1 MSTALPAACLNVGV
15 TGHRATHRVYDQNA
29 ARIRSVI
36 AELFDQ
42 IDATVK
48 SAPKAIEVQDEPKIR
63 LLTLMVDGTD
73 QLAARLS
80 LDHGWELVSPLPF
93 GEALNLAINALP
105 KTAEDARRLLNG
117 EDPADEKTRARSDN
131 ISSVA
136 RTARLFEL
144 ADQDAAITD
153 SFLATLNSPDDFD
166 KAQTFALES
175 AKRAELAGR
184 ILIEQSDIL
193 VAVWDGASTTNV
205 GGTGHTVLQAL
216 ELGTP
221 VIWIDPASP
230 EEWCIRHSPET
241 LVALHSKRISED
253 PVDALKKHVE
263 SIVYPSDFRASGE
276 NALANLTEEN
286 WRNKSSRWVHAYRRV
301 ETLFSGEEPRFRSL
315 VVEYENPDEVATGS
329 GLELMQEIDQL
340 PGGDEE
346 LADRIKRQ
354 ALRPFVWADGV
365 SSRLSDHYRS
375 GMVVNFILS
384 ALAIVGGILYL
395 PLVTPEQKWGF
406 ALFEFLVLVAIV
418 INTYRGR
425 KYRWHARWFETRRVA
440 EYFRHSPLL
449 LILGVARPAGHW
461 PRGADSSWPE
471 WYVRQA
477 LRGIGLPRAK
487 VTAPYLRSVLQILD
501 RHHVSPQRDYHRDK
515 ARRLK
520 SIHANLDEFSEFLFK
535 LALIAVASYLIL
547 KGGAAL
553 GLWDGAFVNKLS
565 KTFTVLGVLF
575 PTLGASIAGIRYFG
589 DFERFASISEVTSEK
604 LDAISRRINVL
615 LQAPDDRL
623 NYGSV
628 RDLAHAADDV
638 VFAEIENWQAVFG
651 GKHITIPV

>member
-1 MSTALPAACLNVGV
+1 MCFNVGV
-15 TGHRATHRVYDQNA
+15 TGHRASHSGYGQNA
-29 ARIRSVI
+29 ARIASVI
-36 AELFDQ
+36 AALFGE
-42 IDATVK
+42 IDTAAK
-48 SAPKAIEVQDEPKIR
+48 NAPKAIEAQDAPKIR
-63 LLTLMVDGTD
+63 LHTLMVDGTD
-73 QLAARLS
+73 QLAARLG

-105 KTAEDARRLLNG
+105 NTVEDARRLLNG
-117 EDPADEKTRARSDN
+117 EDPVDDETKARRDN

-136 RTARLFEL
+136 QTARLFEL
-144 ADQDAAITD
+144 ADQDAAIKD
-153 SFLATLNSPDDFD
+153 LFLAALDDPDDFD

-175 AKRAELAGR
+175 AKRAEVAGQV
-184 ILIEQSDIL
+184 LIEQADIL

-221 VIWIDPASP
+221 VIWVDPASP
-230 EEWCIRHSPET
+230 EDWCIRHSPET
-241 LVALHSKRISED
+241 LVALHSKRMRED
-253 PVDALKKHVE
+253 PADALKKHVTAT
-263 SIVYPSDFRASGE
+263 VCPSGE
-276 NALANLTEEN
+276 DTIANLKAEN
-286 WRNKSSRWVHAYRRV
+286 WQERSSRWVHGYRRV
-301 ETLFSGEEPRFRSL
+301 EALFAGGEPRFRSL
-315 VVEYENPDEVATGS
+315 VVEYENPDEVASGS
-329 GLELMQEIDQL
+329 AAELTAAIDGL
-340 PGGDEE
+340 PGGDDE
-346 LADRIKRQ
+346 LAGRIERQ

-384 ALAIVGGILYL
+384 TLAIVGGILYL
-395 PLVTPEQKWGF
+395 PLVSPEQKWGF
-406 ALFEFLVLVAIV
+406 ALFEFLILVAIV
-418 INTYRGR
+418 IITYRGG

-449 LILGVARPAGHW
+449 LTLGVSRPTGHW
-461 PRGADSSWPE
+461 PRGAKSSWPE

-487 VTAPYLRSVLQILD
+487 VTAPYLRSVLQMLD
-501 RHHVSPQRDYHRDK
+501 QYHVSPQRDYHQGK

-520 SIHANLDEFSEFLFK
+520 NIHANLDGFSEFLFK
-535 LALIAVASYLIL
+535 LALVSVASYLVL
-547 KGGAAL
+547 KGGAAV
-553 GLWDGAFVNKLS
+553 GLWDGGFVTKLS

-604 LDAISRRINVL
+604 LDAISRRISVL
-615 LQAPDDRL
+615 LQAPDERL
-623 NYGSV
+623 NYASV
-628 RDLAHAADDV
+628 RELAHAADDV
-638 VFAEIENWQAVFG
+638 VFAEIESWQAVFS